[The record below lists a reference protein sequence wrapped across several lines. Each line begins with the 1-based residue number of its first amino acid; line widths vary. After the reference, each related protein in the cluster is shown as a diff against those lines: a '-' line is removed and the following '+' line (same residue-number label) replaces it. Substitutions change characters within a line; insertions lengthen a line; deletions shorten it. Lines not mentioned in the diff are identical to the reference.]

1 MNRFLNLISN
11 ILVIGFAILSF
22 LYHNQDF
29 GLELIIFKEITIF
42 LPVILLL
49 IGGFKSFS
57 RWKKIKLTK
66 GKQGFKIS
74 KSGWLKAFTYETL
87 PFFIFVPLSIIL
99 LFYLEMT
106 FFFVLVL
113 YVLIAESLFFL
124 FFGKKAFKII
134 ENEQALIILNN
145 QQHFLFWDKIKHIS
159 FRQKG
164 MIILMKTK
172 RQIYIGESDY
182 DDFPN
187 WKECIKN
194 QAISQGVYIQN

>member
-1 MNRFLNLISN
+1 MNRVLNLISN
-11 ILVIGFAILSF
+11 ILVIGFALLAF

-42 LPVILLL
+42 FPIILLL

-145 QQHFLFWDKIKHIS
+145 QQHFLFWDKIKYIS

>member
-1 MNRFLNLISN
+1 MNRVLNLISY
-11 ILVIGFAILSF
+11 ILIIGFALLAF

-29 GLELIIFKEITIF
+29 GLELIMFKEITIF
-42 LPVILLL
+42 FPIILLL
-49 IGGFKSFS
+49 VGVFKSFS

-74 KSGWLKAFTYETL
+74 KSGWVKAFTYETL

-99 LFYLEMT
+99 LFYLETT

-145 QQHFLFWDKIKHIS
+145 QQYFLFWDKIKYIS

-172 RQIYIGESDY
+172 HQIYIGESDY
-182 DDFPN
+182 EDFPK
-187 WKECIKN
+187 WKESIKN

>member
-1 MNRFLNLISN
+1 MNRVLNLISN
-11 ILVIGFAILSF
+11 ILVIWFALLAF

-42 LPVILLL
+42 FPIILLL

>member
-1 MNRFLNLISN
+1 MNRVLNLISN
-11 ILVIGFAILSF
+11 ILVIGFALLAF

-42 LPVILLL
+42 FPIILLL

-145 QQHFLFWDKIKHIS
+145 QQHFLFWDKIKNIS

>member
-1 MNRFLNLISN
+1 MNRVLNLISN
-11 ILVIGFAILSF
+11 ILVIGFALLAF

-29 GLELIIFKEITIF
+29 GLELIMFKEITIF
-42 LPVILLL
+42 FPIILLL
-49 IGGFKSFS
+49 VGVFKSFS

-74 KSGWLKAFTYETL
+74 KSGWVKAFTYETL

-99 LFYLEMT
+99 LFYLEIT

-145 QQHFLFWDKIKHIS
+145 QQYFLFWDKIKYIS

-172 RQIYIGESDY
+172 HQIYIGESDY
-182 DDFPN
+182 EDFPK
-187 WKECIKN
+187 WKESIKN

>member
-1 MNRFLNLISN
+1 MNRVLNLISN
-11 ILVIGFAILSF
+11 IFVIGFALLAF

-42 LPVILLL
+42 FPIILLL

-145 QQHFLFWDKIKHIS
+145 QQHFLFWDKIKYIS

>member
-1 MNRFLNLISN
+1 MEK
-11 ILVIGFAILSF
+11 
-22 LYHNQDF
+22 NQIN
-29 GLELIIFKEITIF
+29 E
-42 LPVILLL
+42 
-49 IGGFKSFS
+49 
-57 RWKKIKLTK
+57 R
-66 GKQGFKIS
+66 KQGFKIS

-113 YVLIAESLFFL
+113 YILIAESLFFL

-172 RQIYIGESDY
+172 HKFILVSQITMIFQTG
-182 DDFPN
+182 
-187 WKECIKN
+187 KN
-194 QAISQGVYIQN
+194 VLKSSYFAGSIYPTNDSI

>member
-1 MNRFLNLISN
+1 MNRVLNLISN
-11 ILVIGFAILSF
+11 ILVIGFALLAF

-42 LPVILLL
+42 FPIILLL

-57 RWKKIKLTK
+57 KWKKIKLTK

-145 QQHFLFWDKIKHIS
+145 QQHFLFWDKIKYIS

>member
-11 ILVIGFAILSF
+11 ILVVGFAILAF

-29 GLELIIFKEITIF
+29 GLELVMFKEITIF
-42 LPVILLL
+42 LPIILLL

-57 RWKKIKLTK
+57 RWQKIKLTK

-106 FFFVLVL
+106 FFFVVVL
-113 YVLIAESLFFL
+113 YILIFESLFFL
-124 FFGKKAFKII
+124 FSGKKTFKII

-159 FRQKG
+159 FQQKG

-182 DDFPN
+182 EDFPN
-187 WKECIKN
+187 WRKSIKN
-194 QAISQGVYIQN
+194 QAISQGVYIQS

>member
-1 MNRFLNLISN
+1 MNRVLNLISN
-11 ILVIGFAILSF
+11 ILVIGFALLAF

-42 LPVILLL
+42 FPIILLL

-187 WKECIKN
+187 CKECIKN

>member
-11 ILVIGFAILSF
+11 ILVVGFAILAF

-29 GLELIIFKEITIF
+29 GLELVMFKEITIF
-42 LPVILLL
+42 LPIILLL

-57 RWKKIKLTK
+57 RWQKIKLTK
-66 GKQGFKIS
+66 GKEGFKIS

-106 FFFVLVL
+106 FFFVVVL
-113 YVLIAESLFFL
+113 YILIFESLFFL
-124 FFGKKAFKII
+124 FSVKKAFKII

-145 QQHFLFWDKIKHIS
+145 QQHFLFWDKIKYIS
-159 FRQKG
+159 FQQKG

-182 DDFPN
+182 EDFPN
-187 WKECIKN
+187 WRKSIKN
-194 QAISQGVYIQN
+194 QAISQGVYIQS

>member
-1 MNRFLNLISN
+1 MNRVLNLISN
-11 ILVIGFAILSF
+11 ILVIGFALLAF

-42 LPVILLL
+42 FPIILLL

-134 ENEQALIILNN
+134 ENEQELIILNN
-145 QQHFLFWDKIKHIS
+145 QQHFLFWDKIKYIS

>member
-57 RWKKIKLTK
+57 RWQKIKLTK
-66 GKQGFKIS
+66 GKEGFKIS

-99 LFYLEMT
+99 LFYLDVT
-106 FFFVLVL
+106 IFFVVVL
-113 YVLIAESLFFL
+113 YILIIENLLFL
-124 FFGKKAFKII
+124 FSGKKTFKII

-145 QQHFLFWDKIKHIS
+145 QQHFLFWDKIKYIS
-159 FRQKG
+159 FQQKG

-172 RQIYIGESDY
+172 RQIYIGELDY
-182 DDFPN
+182 EDFPN
-187 WKECIKN
+187 WKESIKN
-194 QAISQGVYIQN
+194 QAISKGVYIQN

>member
-1 MNRFLNLISN
+1 M
-11 ILVIGFAILSF
+11 
-22 LYHNQDF
+22 
-29 GLELIIFKEITIF
+29 
-42 LPVILLL
+42 L

-74 KSGWLKAFTYETL
+74 KSDGLKAFTYETL

-187 WKECIKN
+187 WKERIKN

>member
-1 MNRFLNLISN
+1 MNRFLDIISN
-11 ILVIGFAILSF
+11 ILVVGFALLAF

-29 GLELIIFKEITIF
+29 AVELIMFKEITFF
-42 LPVILLL
+42 LPIILLL

-57 RWKKIKLTK
+57 RWQKIKLTK
-66 GKQGFKIS
+66 GKEGFKIS

-99 LFYLEMT
+99 LFYLDMA
-106 FFFVLVL
+106 FFFVVVL
-113 YVLIAESLFFL
+113 YILIAESLFFL
-124 FFGKKAFKII
+124 FSGKKAFKII

-159 FRQKG
+159 FQQKG

-182 DDFPN
+182 EDFPN
-187 WKECIKN
+187 WRESIKN
-194 QAISQGVYIQN
+194 QAISQGVYIQS